1 MAARGSMGIARAS
14 GRKLTYDDFLLFPAD
29 GQRHELIDGEHY
41 VTPSPFIRHQELL
54 KRLAVAI
61 ELHLRANS
69 DQGQM
74 FFAPLDCVMTYHD
87 VVEPDLFVVTE
98 DQKQILTDKHV
109 HGVPALVVEILS
121 AGSRRLDERL
131 KRGLYDRVGVRE
143 FWLID
148 PRASTVTVYR
158 RDAAG
163 MFAPLPM
170 LGVEDTLAT
179 PVLPRFALSLGE
191 LFA

>member
-1 MAARGSMGIARAS
+1 
-14 GRKLTYDDFLLFPAD
+14 
-29 GQRHELIDGEHY
+29 
-41 VTPSPFIRHQELL
+41 
-54 KRLAVAI
+54 
-61 ELHLRANS
+61 
-69 DQGQM
+69 M

-98 DQKQILTDKHV
+98 DQRQILTDKHV

-131 KRGLYDRVGVRE
+131 KRNLYDRVGVLE

-148 PRASTVTVYR
+148 PRGSTVTVYR
-158 RDAAG
+158 RDPAG
-163 MFAPLPM
+163 AFVVVPS
-170 LGVEDTLAT
+170 LGVEDTIAT
-179 PVLPRFALSLGE
+179 PLLPRFTFALGE

>member
-1 MAARGSMGIARAS
+1 MGTARAS
-14 GRKLTYDDFLLFPAD
+14 GRKLTYDDFLLFPDD

-54 KRLAVAI
+54 KRLAYSV
-61 ELHLRANS
+61 ESHLRLYPE
-69 DQGQM
+69 QGQM

-98 DQKQILTDKHV
+98 DQRQILTDKHV

-131 KRGLYDRVGVRE
+131 KRNLYDRVGVLE

-148 PRASTVTVYR
+148 PRASTITVYR
-158 RDAAG
+158 RDPAG
-163 MFAPLPM
+163 AFVPLPSF
-170 LGVEDTLAT
+170 GVEDTIAT
-179 PVLPRFALSLGE
+179 PLLPRFTFALGE